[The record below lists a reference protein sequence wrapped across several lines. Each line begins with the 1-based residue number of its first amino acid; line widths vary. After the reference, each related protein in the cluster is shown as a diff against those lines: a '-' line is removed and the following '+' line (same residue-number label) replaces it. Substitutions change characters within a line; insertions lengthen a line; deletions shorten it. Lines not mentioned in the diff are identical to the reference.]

1 MGTLIHCR
9 SFLSISIG
17 GLSREAEY
25 DSYSSAEK
33 KGELL
38 QVLFRDPGQFLVIL
52 VILL

>member
-17 GLSREAEY
+17 CLSREAEY
-25 DSYSSAEK
+25 NSYSSAAK